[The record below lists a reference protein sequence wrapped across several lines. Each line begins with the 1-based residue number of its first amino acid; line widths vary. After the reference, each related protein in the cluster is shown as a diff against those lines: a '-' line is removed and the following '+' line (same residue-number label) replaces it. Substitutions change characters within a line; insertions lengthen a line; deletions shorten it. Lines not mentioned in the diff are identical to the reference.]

1 MSQIKIGPFYYNV
14 LEVKENR
21 MLLSWIESETGI
33 TKERWFILN
42 NSLAS
47 KVVHYEISK
56 ALLRGVA

>member
-21 MLLSWIESETGI
+21 MLLSWTESETGI
-33 TKERWFILN
+33 IKERWFILN
-42 NSLAS
+42 SSLAS

-56 ALLRGVA
+56 TLLKAV